1 MSFEDDI
8 KNSIEIML
16 SLTDEQ
22 HKKLAEYQEGHIF
35 LSAGWYDKEEL
46 IGFIQLMDFQQEVKK
61 GNMQ

>member
-1 MSFEDDI
+1 
-8 KNSIEIML
+8 ML